1 MRILSIILA
10 LGLTSAA
17 YAQNTPQPTGSAP
30 ALAPTAK
37 ATTKAPRV
45 EFVTNMGSFVVE
57 LDPVKAPVTV
67 KNFLSY
73 VNKGYYT
80 GTIFHRVI
88 KNFMIQGGGFTPDM
102 VKKKTDA
109 PIILEAKK
117 GLSNMRGTIA
127 MARTGNPNSATS
139 QFFVNV
145 VNNRNLDHMGGGY
158 AVFGKV
164 IKGMEV
170 VDKIRNTATSS
181 KGGLRDVPVETMLIK
196 SSKVLP

>member
-1 MRILSIILA
+1 
-10 LGLTSAA
+10 
-17 YAQNTPQPTGSAP
+17 
-30 ALAPTAK
+30 
-37 ATTKAPRV
+37 
-45 EFVTNMGSFVVE
+45 MGTFIVE

-73 VNKGYYT
+73 VNKGYYS

-102 VKKKTDA
+102 VKKKTDP
-109 PIILEAKK
+109 PIVLEAQK

-139 QFFVNV
+139 QFFINV

-170 VDKIRNTATSS
+170 VDKIRNTATATKSRF
-181 KGGLRDVPVETMLIK
+181 RDVPVETMLIK
-196 SSKVLP
+196 SSRILP